1 MTTDTTLVVPS
12 SPTKTYSISVGTGGG
27 GGVLSSIPNENGWD
41 DAVPYNHIT
50 TLSPI
55 PPTSPL
61 VGGPV
66 CVLPEFTTNLPY
78 V

>member
-1 MTTDTTLVVPS
+1 MKAVAGYRIPN
-12 SPTKTYSISVGTGGG
+12 
-27 GGVLSSIPNENGWD
+27 VLISIPNENGWD
-41 DAVPYNHIT
+41 DAVPYHIT

-66 CVLPEFTTNLPY
+66 CTEFTTNLPY
-78 V
+78 I